1 MTGLRNAYSISEATL
16 GKMPI
21 ITNSAI
27 PSPNVP
33 DANANR
39 LFFIFL
45 TQSYKCHK
53 SKTKKEYT
61 KCILLQVRIFFDLR
75 QLKYRMVFFHL
86 FTQSQCIPIGHIV
99 K

>member
-1 MTGLRNAYSISEATL
+1 MLIPISEATL

-45 TQSYKCHK
+45 TQSYKCAQK
-53 SKTKKEYT
+53 
-61 KCILLQVRIFFDLR
+61 
-75 QLKYRMVFFHL
+75 
-86 FTQSQCIPIGHIV
+86 
-99 K
+99 

>member
-1 MTGLRNAYSISEATL
+1 MLIPISAATL

-53 SKTKKEYT
+53 SKTKKSMLNVSCCKSGYFLT
-61 KCILLQVRIFFDLR
+61 YVN
-75 QLKYRMVFFHL
+75 
-86 FTQSQCIPIGHIV
+86 
-99 K
+99 